1 MEALGKEGYEHVAVF
16 DADFK
21 PEPSFLHRT
30 VPYLLGNPEV
40 RTQRCGVAW
49 GMWMCGECGLDR
61 EDGGRRGLC
70 WYGRGR
76 RGPPPQPASPINSPP
91 APCAT
96 PPRRCPRRCRLQV
109 GYVQSRWV
117 FTNPQES
124 YLTKA
129 QEVSLNYHM
138 KCEQYT
144 HSATGSFFNF
154 NGTAGEQS

>member
-1 MEALGKEGYEHVAVF
+1 M
-16 DADFK
+16 
-21 PEPSFLHRT
+21 
-30 VPYLLGNPEV
+30 
-40 RTQRCGVAW
+40 
-49 GMWMCGECGLDR
+49 
-61 EDGGRRGLC
+61 
-70 WYGRGR
+70 
-76 RGPPPQPASPINSPP
+76 
-91 APCAT
+91 
-96 PPRRCPRRCRLQV
+96 
-109 GYVQSRWV
+109 QSRWV